1 MGGDDCTWE
10 SVAAIKISVGINKE
24 LLDARSVST
33 VLDIVAK
40 RLLDFNE
47 VNLATAFSRLAK
59 LKGRH
64 GPCVDSRDLRMRSLL
79 EHELSGL
86 TLPHTN
92 AKARHLANVSH
103 AMASLSGTSSV
114 LDPLFCQ
121 VFDSLCRAAAAKVQD
136 FNAQGLANTRAAA
149 AKVQDFN
156 AQGLVNTLWAMVP
169 RRSLEGP

>member
-1 MGGDDCTWE
+1 MGGDDCTLE
-10 SVAAIKISVGINKE
+10 RVAAIKINVAINKE

-136 FNAQGLANTRAAA
+136 FNTQDLANTLSATM
-149 AKVQDFN
+149 
-156 AQGLVNTLWAMVP
+156 LVA
-169 RRSLEGP
+169 